1 MRLTVRQ
8 AAQLLQVP
16 EEVVHKWIRDRGL
29 PATRYNEQYW
39 LNKVALAEWAQ
50 ANRVA
55 LLPEPPPKHLQPFP
69 TLAEAL
75 AAGGVHRGV
84 KGKAKREV
92 LRAVVSLLRLPEGT
106 DREFVFQMLMA
117 REDQGSTGLGDGI
130 AIPHVR
136 NPIVMHLEKPT
147 VTLCYLD
154 EPIDFGAID
163 GKPVFALFTMVN
175 PTIRIHLHLFSR
187 LAFALK
193 SAGFLRRVKERA
205 SEEQVIA
212 EARAIEA
219 AMAPPASGAPPSRP
233 GSTRGKTRTAAAAA
247 AGRDH
252 PATDRP

>member
-16 EEVVHKWIRDRGL
+16 EEVVHKWIRDKDL
-29 PATRYNEQYW
+29 PAVRYNEQYW
-39 LNKVALAEWAQ
+39 LNGVALAEWAQ
-50 ANRVA
+50 ANRVS
-55 LLPEPPPKHLQPFP
+55 LLPEPPPKHRQPFP
-69 TLAEAL
+69 TLADAL

-84 KGKAKREV
+84 KGKEKREV
-92 LRAVVSLLRLPEGT
+92 LRAVVSSLRLPGGA
-106 DREFVFQMLMA
+106 DREFIFQMLMA

-136 NPIVMHLEKPT
+136 NPIVLALEKPA

-187 LAFALK
+187 LAFALR
-193 SAGFLRRVKERA
+193 SPGFVQKVKERA
-205 SEEQVIA
+205 NEEQILA
-212 EARAIEA
+212 EARAVEA
-219 AMAPPASGAPPSRP
+219 SMAPPALNAAPAGT
-233 GSTRGKTRTAAAAA
+233 GSTRGKRRTSVHAT
-247 AGRDH
+247 AGLDH
-252 PATDRP
+252 PPDDRR